1 VIRFALR
8 GLAGRKLRSALTAL
22 AIVLGVATVSG
33 TYVLTDSISS
43 AFDTIFSSVYQGT
56 DASITGKSAIGQ
68 NQNTNLPPFDE
79 SLLGKV
85 RSLPD
90 VAAAVGGV
98 ADDNT
103 NLIGKNGKVISFGF
117 APHLGFSVDPSQPR
131 FSSLTLVDGGWPS
144 AGEVVID
151 RSTAHKKGIHVG
163 DTLPIEAQGAAT
175 PFRVSGLVKFGSS
188 SLDIGGATL
197 AGFELRTAQK
207 LFRKEGKLDQIRLAK
222 KDRVTS
228 AELLQ
233 EVRSVLPP
241 QTQVRTGEGQATED
255 ASDTKSFTNFLQTF
269 LLSFGGIALF
279 VGAFVIA
286 NSLSISVAQRARE
299 FATLRTIGATR
310 RQILRAVLAE
320 AFVVG
325 VLASVVGL
333 FLGLGLAKL
342 LFWIFGKL
350 NFTLAN
356 SGLLL
361 QTRTIV
367 VSLIVGV
374 VVTMVA
380 SLRPALR
387 ATRVPPIAAVREGV
401 TLPPGRFARW
411 RAPGSATLALIGFG
425 LVALALFGGGLST
438 AAILISMGLG
448 ALCVFIGVALFSAQL
463 VVPLA
468 HVLGGPAAAVAG
480 APGVL
485 ARENS
490 MRNPQRTGST
500 AAALMIG
507 LALVTLVTMLAQ
519 GIRHSFY
526 DAVNKIW
533 NTDYAVTAENN
544 FDLIPTAIEK
554 PLRQTPGVE
563 RVVGVRFGDSRTFGN
578 SHSVSGIDSG
588 ASRVFTL
595 NWIAGSQTVL
605 ATLGPNGAFVDKNFA
620 KDHHL
625 TVGSPITLLVPSGQ
639 RPVFRLKGIF
649 DPPSGGSPFGAITIS
664 SSAFDRL
671 YTKPQDQFIFLTVNG
686 GVTPANSARLDHALA
701 GFPNAKVQDRDEFKK
716 NQASFLD
723 NVLNV
728 LYVLL
733 ALSVIV
739 SLFGII
745 NTLVLT
751 VFERTREIGML
762 RAVGTT
768 RWQIRSMIA
777 LESIVTSL
785 MGAAIGIGLGIV
797 LAVLLIIRVDFLLL
811 AWPIGSLLVF
821 AVAAIF
827 VGLVAAIFP
836 ARRAARLNV
845 LEALQYE

>member
-1 VIRFALR
+1 MIRFALR
-8 GLAGRKLRSALTAL
+8 GLAGRKLRSVLTAL

-43 AFDTIFSSVYQGT
+43 AFDTIFASVYRGT
-56 DASITGKSAIGQ
+56 DASITGKSAIGEGE
-68 NQNTNLPPFDE
+68 NTNLPPFNE

-85 RSLPD
+85 RELPS

-98 ADDNT
+98 ADEST

-117 APHLGFSVDPSQPR
+117 APHLGFSVDPDQPQ
-131 FSSLTLVDGGWPS
+131 FSSLTLVDGEWPGT
-144 AGEVVID
+144 GEVVID
-151 RSTAHKKGIHVG
+151 RSTASKKHISVG

-175 PFRVSGLVKFGSS
+175 RFRVSGLVKFGSS
-188 SLDIGGATL
+188 GLDIGGATL
-197 AGFELRTAQK
+197 AGFELKTAQK
-207 LFRKEGKLDQIRLAK
+207 LFNKVGKLDQIRVAK
-222 KDRVTS
+222 KPDVTQ
-228 AELLQ
+228 AQLLRDL
-233 EVRSVLPP
+233 RSVAPN
-241 QTQVRTGEGQATED
+241 QTVRTGTAQAEED
-255 ASDTKSFTNFLQTF
+255 ASDTKSFTDFLQTF

-286 NSLSISVAQRARE
+286 NSLSITVAQRSRE

-310 RQILRAVLAE
+310 RQILRSVLAE

-325 VLASVVGL
+325 VLASVAGL

-350 NFTLAN
+350 DFTLAN
-356 SGLLL
+356 TGLLL
-361 QTRTIV
+361 QTRTVI
-367 VSLIVGV
+367 VSLVVGV
-374 VVTMVA
+374 VVTMIA

-387 ATRVPPIAAVREGV
+387 ATRVPPLAAVREGV
-401 TLPPGRFARW
+401 KLPPGRFARW
-411 RAPGSATLALIGFG
+411 RAPGSGTLGLIGFA
-425 LVALALFGGGLST
+425 LVAVGLFVGGLST
-438 AAILISMGLG
+438 TQILLLMGVG
-448 ALCVFIGVALFSAQL
+448 ALFVFVGVAFFSSQL
-463 VVPLA
+463 VVPMA
-468 HVLGGPAAAVAG
+468 HVLGQPAAAVAG

-526 DAVNKIW
+526 GAVDKIW
-533 NTDYAVTAENN
+533 ITDYAVTAENN
-544 FDLIPTAIEK
+544 FDLIPTSIER
-554 PLRQTPGVE
+554 PLRQTPGVRE
-563 RVVGVRFGDSRTFGN
+563 VVGVRFGDSRAFGAK
-578 SHSVSGIDSG
+578 HSVSGVDRG
-588 ASRVFTL
+588 GDKVFRL
-595 NWIAGSQTVL
+595 DWVQGSPSVL
-605 ATLGPNGAFVDKNFA
+605 RDPGPNGAFVDKNFA
-620 KDHHL
+620 EDHHL
-625 TVGSPITLLVPSGQ
+625 TLGSPIPLLVPNGQ
-639 RPVFRLKGIF
+639 RPVFRVKGIF
-649 DPPSGGSPFGAITIS
+649 DPPNGGSPFGAISIS
-664 SSAFDRL
+664 SKTFDRL
-671 YTKPQDQFIFLTVNG
+671 YTKPQDQFIFLRING
-686 GVTPANSARLDHALA
+686 GVTDANTAKLDRALA

-723 NVLNV
+723 NVLNI

-739 SLFGII
+739 SLFGIV

-768 RWQIRSMIA
+768 RWQIRTMVA
-777 LESIVTSL
+777 LESVVTSL
-785 MGAAIGIGLGIV
+785 MGAAIGIGLGII
-797 LAVLLIIRVDFLLL
+797 LSVLLIARVDFLVL
-811 AWPIGSLLVF
+811 AWPIGSLFTF
-821 AVAAIF
+821 AIAAVV

-836 ARRAARLNV
+836 ARRAAKLNV
-845 LEALQYE
+845 LQALQYE